1 MNVEINDYILYKKN
15 IWKVINIDLGDV
27 VQPFQ
32 LQPILGNLG
41 YEEWYDTRIG
51 QYYPLPLKIISKIKE
66 LENLN
71 ECLKKIDK
79 ELD

>member
-15 IWKVINIDLGDV
+15 IWKVVNIDLGDV
-27 VQPFQ
+27 VLPFQ
-32 LQPILGNLG
+32 LQPISGNLR
-41 YEEWYDTRIG
+41 YKEWYDMRID
-51 QYYPLPLKIISKIKE
+51 QYYPLPLKIINKIKE